1 MNRHLS
7 AEDFSGWMIG
17 ERTPEREQHLAACA
31 TCAAELDKLQAP
43 IALFRGAV
51 CEWTANEERRVAA
64 IPARSRSG
72 GLWLRV
78 AATAAV
84 VAVLVAIGI
93 GGSNRRAAGIDREDE
108 MLLGQVQAE
117 VSRPVPATM
126 QPVYNLMVQE
136 SVREAGVKEEGVK

>member
-1 MNRHLS
+1 
-7 AEDFSGWMIG
+7 
-17 ERTPEREQHLAACA
+17 
-31 TCAAELDKLQAP
+31 
-43 IALFRGAV
+43 
-51 CEWTANEERRVAA
+51 VAA